1 MSRNQSKKIKNNGKE
16 ANILP
21 TPPPIIVW
29 NVPTPYM
36 SKKFL
41 SNSFESNENIINS
54 ESADKIVGSKSY
66 KIKPEDLV
74 PFDFNTI
81 KDSITGNNFIDS
93 ERTIPHTTFDDFNRT
108 KIHGETMKKHIKLLD
123 HNSQKIPAN
132 ISGIYTTL
140 TKYQCTSV
148 AAMMEIEDKKYS
160 EFVTYDGKKGLVNIN
175 AGVFSDEVGT
185 GKTLTAA
192 TLIRIKPYPG
202 NSNPKSDNYKPA
214 YDLKP
219 IYVDNMSI
227 LTNAHKKDDDTGYRG
242 FIKRR
247 YKKILRPTIVF
258 AGVSV
263 TKQWCS
269 EVETFTNFK
278 YLEVIDVRGVDN
290 LMTLI
295 SNGKIDNYDLV
306 IVKNGI
312 VTRDV
317 QLPGNLIKEDKN
329 RTNTPYIYNL
339 IGNLRNITWARCFID
354 DFDSIQLPSNAS
366 IPNACF
372 TWYISS
378 TNKYLPN
385 NIIHNNQFTK
395 TSDALIYENV
405 SCGSIMRN
413 QFLFT
418 MFNVR
423 NHSDFV
429 KANNGLTN
437 PLFYVGVFKDTND
450 GFTKLIGSF
459 SNEETAELVQM
470 LNSGS
475 INTAAE
481 KAGVATKS
489 AADIFET
496 ILGKNYN
503 LYKRSVSVLKFIEQN
518 YEDDSRL
525 PANEIPTDE
534 KNPDHH
540 YTKENL
546 LNCKVPE
553 YKYPNLRQLMRDT
566 KEEQEKIYKATDSAL
581 KRVKENIKSGNCP
594 ICTESINEI
603 DGNIMICRKCS
614 VTGCEDCII
623 LACEFHPVDNM
634 IKGMCP
640 MCRKEINISDMI
652 HVSKDIELIDIVND
666 NFEKKTAVVKKTETS
681 ETIEES
687 KGIDIHDTDDPEKRT
702 KITALIDVINGKIPI
717 EFKQAK
723 IKLNQLQAG
732 ADEIQ
737 ENKLSYRKILVFTSY
752 EESIDNISK
761 ALNLRNISFWRLA
774 GTAANINQ
782 ISHKFNSHEGNAVLI
797 INSSKHCAGLN
808 LQTADWLIY
817 FHKVLDEN
825 VETQIAGRGQRLGR
839 SSTLKIAYLLH
850 KNEIEHINFV

>member
-1 MSRNQSKKIKNNGKE
+1 MSKNQSRKTKNISKE

-29 NVPTPYM
+29 NVPTPCM
-36 SKKFL
+36 SKNFL
-41 SNSFESNENIINS
+41 NTGFKIDENKIDNDIS
-54 ESADKIVGSKSY
+54 DKIIGTKSY
-66 KIKPEDLV
+66 KVKSEDLA

-81 KDSITGNNFIDS
+81 KDSIIGTNFIDS
-93 ERTIPHTTFDDFNRT
+93 ERILPNSTYEDYTRT
-108 KIHGETMKKHIKLLD
+108 KIHSESIKKHFKLLNQD
-123 HNSQKIPAN
+123 SRKIPAN
-132 ISGIYTTL
+132 ICGIYTAL

-148 AAMMEIEDKKYS
+148 AAMIEIEDKKSS
-160 EFVTYDGKKGLVNIN
+160 EFVTHNGKRGLVNIN
-175 AGVFSDEVGT
+175 AAVFSDEVGT

-202 NSNPKSDNYKPA
+202 NSNPKSVEYKPA
-214 YDLKP
+214 YDLRP

-227 LTNAHKKDDDTGYRG
+227 LSSAYKRDDDTGYRG

-263 TKQWCS
+263 TKQWCNEIES
-269 EVETFTNFK
+269 YTNFK
-278 YLEVIDVRGVDN
+278 YLEVVDVRGVDN
-290 LMTLI
+290 LMELI
-295 SNGKIDNYDLV
+295 SNGKIDTYDLV
-306 IVKNGI
+306 IVKNGQ

-317 QLPGNLIKEDKN
+317 QLPSNLIKEDKN
-329 RTNTPYIYNL
+329 KVNTPYIYNL
-339 IGNLRNITWARCFID
+339 IGNLRNMAWARCIID
-354 DFDSIQLPSNAS
+354 DFDSIQLPPNAS
-366 IPNACF
+366 IINACF

-378 TNKYLPN
+378 TYKFLPN

-423 NHSDFV
+423 NHSDFIRD
-429 KANNGLTN
+429 NNGLTN

-496 ILGKNYN
+496 ILGKNYG
-503 LYKRSVSVLKFIEQN
+503 LYKKSVSVLKFIEQN
-518 YEDDSRL
+518 YDDESRL

-534 KNPDHH
+534 TNPDHH

-546 LNCKVPE
+546 LNCKIPE

-566 KEEQEKIYKATDSAL
+566 KEEQEKIYKATDLAL

-594 ICTESINEI
+594 ICTESISEI

-640 MCRKEINISDMI
+640 MCRKEINIRDMI
-652 HVSKDIELIDIVND
+652 HVSKEIELIDIVND
-666 NFEKKTAVVKKTETS
+666 NFEKPAEEKLEKPEETK
-681 ETIEES
+681 IEPS
-687 KGIDIHDTDDPEKRT
+687 VIDIHDTDDPEKRT

-723 IKLNQLQAG
+723 IKLNQLQSG
-732 ADEIQ
+732 ADKVQ
-737 ENKLSYRKILVFTSY
+737 ESKLPYRKILVFTSY

-761 ALNLRNISFWRLA
+761 ALNLRNILFWRLA

-782 ISHKFNSHEGNAVLI
+782 ISHKFNSYEGNAVLI

-850 KNEIEHINFV
+850 KNEISHINFV